1 MNKKQ
6 TEKLLFS
13 VAGVAIMFVI
23 IVAAN
28 VILGFVKTR
37 IDFTQEKLFTLS
49 EGTKTIIDQLAAKD
63 QNVEIRFYFSNER
76 EVHPVIRNY
85 GQRVE
90 DLLHEFQ
97 VRSKGRIELKKLSP
111 KPNSD
116 EQDAARLDGVE
127 GQQIQIGQE
136 EVYLGLAVSIAPDKV
151 AIPFLDP
158 QRETLLEYD
167 IARAISQVMNPKKAV
182 IGVMTPLPMF
192 GQPMNPMMMRM
203 QQQQPQ
209 EPWYFIQEI
218 QRDFEV
224 KQVPME
230 SETIDSDIKVLLVV
244 HPKEITDKA
253 QYAIDQFVMRGG
265 KLIAFLD
272 AMSLVDKPANPQNPM
287 MANMPGGPS
296 NLEKLV
302 KAWGLTFDNS
312 KVVADLTYATM
323 LSRGQRGGGEKVP
336 AFLTVNETGI
346 EHNDILTSQLKK
358 VMIPFGGYFSGT
370 PAAGLK
376 QTVLLQTTTESQQV
390 DGFQA
395 QFSSKDIVDKFSP
408 SGKKYALAVRLEG
421 KFKTAYPDGKP
432 SAEAKDADK
441 DKKDGDKKD
450 EKSSD
455 GSLKESKSEGVV
467 ILVGDSD
474 FVYDQFAVQV
484 QNFFGQK
491 MVQYFNDNLSFAQ
504 NMVEQLAGDS
514 NLIRVRS
521 RAVSSRPFTVVQEME
536 AKAQS
541 KHRKAIQDLQEEL
554 QKTQAKLTELQQHK
568 KEAGQRFVLSPEQ
581 EAEVAKFRKQE
592 SEAKVSLRK
601 VEKDLRKDRE
611 SLEGF
616 LKGVN
621 IAGMPL
627 VVVIAGLAV
636 YFIRKNRSGAK

>member
-28 VILGFVKTR
+28 VILGFFKTR
-37 IDFTQEKLFTLS
+37 MDFTEEKLFTLS
-49 EGTKTIIDQLAAKD
+49 NGTKAIIDQLAAKD
-63 QNVEIRFYFSNER
+63 QNAEIRFYFSNDR
-76 EVHPVIRNY
+76 DTHPVIRNY

-90 DLLHEFQ
+90 DLLNEFRVQ
-97 VRSKGRIELKKLSP
+97 SKGRIEIKKLNP

-127 GQQIQIGQE
+127 GQQLQIGQD
-136 EVYLGLAVSIAPDKV
+136 EVYLGLAVSIAPEKKS
-151 AIPFLDP
+151 IPFLDP

-167 IARAISQVMNPKKAV
+167 IARALTQVMTPNKAV
-182 IGVMTPLPMF
+182 VGVMTPLPAF

-224 KQVPME
+224 KQIPME
-230 SETIDSDIKVLLVV
+230 SESIDNDVKVLLVM
-244 HPKEITDKA
+244 HPKEVTDKT
-253 QYAIDQFVMRGG
+253 QYAIDQFVLRGG

-302 KAWGLTFDNS
+302 KAWGLTFENS
-312 KVVADLTYATM
+312 KVIADLTYATM

-346 EHNDILTSQLKK
+346 EKDDILTSQLKK

-421 KFKTAYPDGKP
+421 KFKTAFPDGKP
-432 SAEAKDADK
+432 AAAADDK
-441 DKKDGDKKD
+441 DKKDGEKKD
-450 EKSSD
+450 EKASD
-455 GSLKESKSEGVV
+455 GSLKESKGEGVV

-491 MVQYFNDNLSFAQ
+491 IAQYFNDNLSFAQ

-536 AKAQS
+536 AKAQA

-554 QKTQAKLTELQQHK
+554 QKTQAKLNELQQHK

-581 EAEVAKFRKQE
+581 EAEITKFRKQE
-592 SEAKVSLRK
+592 GDAKASLRK
-601 VEKDLRKDRE
+601 VEKDLRRDRE
-611 SLEGF
+611 SLEGV

-621 IAGMPL
+621 IAGMPIL
-627 VVVIAGLAV
+627 VIIAGLSV